1 MKFAG
6 IALSVVVVV
15 VGLLPA
21 GTRAFPLTPYAP
33 RVVIPILKD
42 DRSQDAYGGYSFS
55 YGTGNGIYRDE
66 VGRQNYGQVTQGGW
80 SYTSPRASR
89 SRSPSWPTRGVPALR
104 QRAPR
109 GPRPPLLQDASLL
122 KKGEVDLRPGVGEWG
137 ATGSTLP
144 EGWYPLVGREG
155 DLDRDALGEV

>member
-6 IALSVVVVV
+6 IALSAVVVV

-80 SYTSPRASR
+80 SYTSPE
-89 SRSPSWPTRGVPALR
+89 GVPVKITFVADQGGYQPSGNVLPVAPALPYSR
-104 QRAPR
+104 TQ
-109 GPRPPLLQDASLL
+109 
-122 KKGEVDLRPGVGEWG
+122 V
-137 ATGSTLP
+137 
-144 EGWYPLVGREG
+144 Y
-155 DLDRDALGEV
+155 